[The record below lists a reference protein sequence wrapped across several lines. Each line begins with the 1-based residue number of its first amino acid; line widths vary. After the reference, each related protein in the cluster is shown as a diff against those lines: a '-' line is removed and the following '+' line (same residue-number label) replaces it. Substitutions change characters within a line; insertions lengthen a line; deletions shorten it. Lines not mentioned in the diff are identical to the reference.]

1 MSRYLNLYLHHIYYN
16 LVIVLHDRMMMGL
29 LPLLHGLQFTV
40 YLFALKGY
48 IYIFFLFGNLILFSM
63 EIHQAIFSFKADVN
77 SVQYVTICFNI
88 SIKKHYI

>member
-40 YLFALKGY
+40 YLFPLKGY
-48 IYIFFLFGNLILFSM
+48 IYIFSFLVILFCLAWKFTKLFSVSKLMLILFSM
-63 EIHQAIFSFKADVN
+63 
-77 SVQYVTICFNI
+77 
-88 SIKKHYI
+88 

>member
-48 IYIFFLFGNLILFSM
+48 IYIFSFLVILFCLAWKFTKLFSVSKLMLILFSM
-63 EIHQAIFSFKADVN
+63 
-77 SVQYVTICFNI
+77 
-88 SIKKHYI
+88 